1 MIGVIVLNII
11 LLIAAIAITIS
22 YFYYEIKYGIIAL
35 VISVIIMAGIIAGE
49 IWYFNNTAVGTRAK
63 KSIKS
68 NLENGIER
76 SVKVYD
82 VEGDLIQQYD
92 GKFDLTYD
100 SDRILFDDENGKRH
114 IIYYTTGTVII
125 DEK

>member
-1 MIGVIVLNII
+1 MVGVILLNII
-11 LLIAAIAITIS
+11 LLTVAIGIIIS
-22 YFYYEIKYGIIAL
+22 CFYCEIKYGIIAL
-35 VISVIIMAGIIAGE
+35 VISVIIMVGIIAGE
-49 IWYFNNTAVGTRAK
+49 IWYFNNTAAGTRAK

-68 NLENGIER
+68 DLENGIER

-100 SDRILFDDENGKRH
+100 SSRILFDDENGKRH